1 MKLLLVEDEAK
12 LGAAIKR
19 GLEQEGYAVDWQQTA
34 DDALAYGETEN
45 YDVMVFDRMLP
56 GRRDGLDVCRQLRK
70 GGKMAPV
77 LFLTALGE
85 LSDRV
90 EGLDGGGDDYLIK
103 PFAFDE
109 LLARLR
115 ALTRR
120 PVTAHTPQLKVGEL
134 VIDTTNKSVT
144 IRGKKVR
151 LSRKE
156 FSLLEYLAHRTGQ
169 VLTKDQIIEHVWDF
183 DSDILPN
190 TVEVFVRSLRKKLD
204 EPDKPSCIETVRG
217 FGYKISEEIT

>member
-1 MKLLLVEDEAK
+1 MKILLVEDETK

-34 DDALAYGETEN
+34 EDALSYGETEN

-56 GRRDGLDVCRQLRK
+56 GRKDGLDICRALRAQ
-70 GGKMAPV
+70 GIMTPV
-77 LFLTALGE
+77 LFLTALSE
-85 LSDRV
+85 VSDRV
-90 EGLDGGGDDYLIK
+90 AGLDGGGDDYLAK

-115 ALTRR
+115 ALIRR
-120 PVTAHTPQLKVGEL
+120 PVAGADPQLKVGDL
-134 VIDTTNKSVT
+134 IIDAATKGVT
-144 IRGKKVR
+144 VRGTEVH

-156 FSLLEYLAHRTGQ
+156 FSLLEYLAHHADQ

-183 DSDILPN
+183 DADVLPN

-204 EPDKPSCIETVRG
+204 DTTGPSCIETVRG
-217 FGYKISEEIT
+217 FGYRLRGTS

>member
-1 MKLLLVEDEAK
+1 MKVLLVEDESK

-34 DDALAYGETEN
+34 EDGQVYAETEN
-45 YDVMVFDRMLP
+45 YDVFVFDRMLP
-56 GRRDGLDVCRQLRK
+56 GRRDGLEVCRELRAA
-70 GGKMAPV
+70 GNTTPV

-85 LSDRV
+85 VSDRV
-90 EGLDGGGDDYLIK
+90 AGLDGGGDDYLVK

-115 ALTRR
+115 ALARR
-120 PVTAHTPQLKVGEL
+120 PTPSLTPQLKVGSL
-134 VIDTTNKSVT
+134 TIDVAKKTVT
-144 IRGKKVR
+144 KNSKQVK

-156 FSLLEYLAHRTGQ
+156 FSLLEYLAHHADQ

-183 DSDILPN
+183 DSDVLPN
-190 TVEVFVRSLRKKLD
+190 TVEVFIRGLRKKLD
-204 EPDKPSCIETVRG
+204 EPNQESCIETVRG
-217 FGYKISEEIT
+217 FGYRLRGED

>member
-34 DDALAYGETEN
+34 DDAIAYAETEN
-45 YDVMVFDRMLP
+45 YDLMVFDRMLP
-56 GRRDGLDVCRQLRK
+56 GRRDGLDVCRLLRK
-70 GGKMAPV
+70 GGNTTPV
-77 LFLTALGE
+77 LFLTAMGE

-90 EGLDGGGDDYLIK
+90 QGLDGGGDDYLVK

-120 PVTAHTPQLKVGEL
+120 PTKVLNPQLEVGNL

-144 IRGKKVR
+144 NRGKKVR

-156 FSLLEYLAHRTGQ
+156 FSLIEYLAHRAGQ

-204 EPDKPSCIETVRG
+204 KPGKPSCIETVRG
-217 FGYKISEEIT
+217 FGYKISEETN